1 MKLIARITFLAASA
15 PPLAIAALL
24 LAACQ
29 QALPHDDVRI
39 GEVMPEFR
47 LAALSGEEVSSA
59 SYLGKPVVLNF
70 WATWCGPCE
79 KEIPTL
85 KAIHRDSSA
94 KVVTIAIDVEGE
106 SIVRPFVEKHGIEYP
121 VLIGDPEVFRRYNG
135 SAVPYTL
142 VLDASHKIVSMH
154 RGFVS
159 MRSLERDLRR
169 ATS

>member
-1 MKLIARITFLAASA
+1 MKRLARIALI
-15 PPLAIAALL
+15 LGALL
-24 LAACQ
+24 LAACHP
-29 QALPHDDVRI
+29 APRHDDI
-39 GEVMPEFR
+39 GVGKVIPAFELPG
-47 LAALSGEEVSSA
+47 LGGAEVSSA

-85 KAIHRDSSA
+85 KALHRDSPA